1 MRAERDIEDVSTH
14 RNVNR
19 GSLHAERTWL
29 LLPLQ
34 LKAPGAAFVMT
45 QESGSERG
53 RSLFSITALS
63 LPVPASALA

>member
-1 MRAERDIEDVSTH
+1 MRAVRDIEDVSTH

-19 GSLHAERTWL
+19 GSLHAERTW